1 MSSGGG
7 GGSGRPGGGSSS
19 SSSYSDQQAF
29 HRQATILRKNL
40 LEADAILRRGADWP
54 NMLGRW
60 NAAYNQTTN
69 LDAAIQD
76 VWEHFVYV
84 PKQATANPGDIP
96 FFLSTRLDEAPPE
109 EEHDDGTTSGGGAV
123 EVDDPVQQ
131 LAQYEK
137 MTAQLVAEYEA
148 NMVRF

>member
-1 MSSGGG
+1 MS
-7 GGSGRPGGGSSS
+7 GSRPSSS
-19 SSSYSDQQAF
+19 SGSSYSDQQAF

-40 LEADAILRRGADWP
+40 VEADAILRRGADWP

-60 NAAYNQTTN
+60 NAAFNQTTN

-96 FFLSTRLDEAPPE
+96 FFLSTRLDEAPE
-109 EEHDDGTTSGGGAV
+109 DDSRKTKGDSETAAGGGKFEV
-123 EVDDPVQQ
+123 EDPVQQ

-137 MTAQLVAEYEA
+137 MTAKLVREYEA
-148 NMVRF
+148 SMVRF

>member
-1 MSSGGG
+1 MSGRSSGG
-7 GGSGRPGGGSSS
+7 
-19 SSSYSDQQAF
+19 SSYSDQQAF

-40 LEADAILRRGADWP
+40 LEADAILRRGSDWP
-54 NMLGRW
+54 NMLGKW
-60 NAAYNQTTN
+60 NAALNQTSN

-96 FFLSTRLDEAPPE
+96 FFLSTRLEMPE
-109 EEHDDGTTSGGGAV
+109 EDSPASSSGSGGATTSKLEV
-123 EVDDPVQQ
+123 EDPVQQ
-131 LAQYEK
+131 LAQFEK
-137 MTAQLVAEYEA
+137 ITAKLVAEYEA